1 MKTEATLLREI
12 AAAPTFREQAA
23 LVAELDAVRNDR
35 ARQVSASRDVDL
47 ANAVVEQTLQPV
59 RVHEMHTASTDWLD
73 EVATSSDP
81 QVAHTAVMAEASL
94 WFGRVAAF
102 VKADQDEFTEQARGQ
117 ARRVAGAYGEQAPEA
132 EKAFLDYVAFLHR
145 QGASGLD
152 QIQQTVDPNNSPKT
166 TPLPT
171 ETFDTFEEPVAPENA
186 GVDEQQSS
194 YNAPLMNEILQEGNG
209 QGAPDVPGGHRWDPP
224 SQNPNGGSGLNVGA
238 SLATE
243 GSLVDH
249 PSVAVNHVMTL
260 DQFVAEQHAAK
271 TASAATQPEPRPFA
285 EARPAPGTRT
295 VVARV
300 ERVVANSGLPQI
312 QQAVDVNG
320 NPSPTPLPTEVAFP
334 LDPEFEDRLVT
345 NKDAPLDKSTEVPGT
360 KVIPAYAS
368 HKQADMFGGG
378 DAPHAVPG
386 QSVQDNSTD
395 YPVAPNG
402 DFNAGRAAGVAD
414 ALNPEAR
421 PTYADASAGVDPYV
435 QGYVQ
440 GYSSTSLPQ
449 PRNDVPPSISQDRTK
464 GNDAGVT
471 AGLVTEATMK
481 RHAGIVSEA
490 TLASKEFR
498 KGYRFAARW
507 KPGARLVTTGSVE
520 FESGLYAGMIDN
532 DSLAAKQA
540 WIADHEKWGEKDPQ
554 FTRRIALHRAFTAG
568 RKQAG
573 TSTDLDTMDGTA
585 SPTVNTPFNGPG
597 TPPPLAG
604 GMDPA
609 APGGG
614 APYNGAPPYSSPVAP
629 DPEWV
634 DPSKQGQEPTLTSAP
649 NLSLTPAMSAF
660 RQQVQAGLLAVS
672 KES

>member
-1 MKTEATLLREI
+1 VKTEATLLREI
-12 AAAPTFREQAA
+12 AAASTFKEQAA
-23 LVAELDAVRNDR
+23 LVTELDALRNDR
-35 ARQVSASRDVDL
+35 ARQVAASRDVDL

-73 EVATSSDP
+73 EVATTSDP

-94 WFGRVAAF
+94 WFGRTSSF
-102 VKADQDEFTEQARGQ
+102 VKSDEDEFNEQAKGQ

-132 EKAFLDYVAFLHR
+132 EQAFLDYVAFLHR
-145 QGASGLD
+145 REAASGLD
-152 QIQQTVDPNNSPKT
+152 QIQQTVDPNNNPKT

-171 ETFDTFEEPVAPENA
+171 ETFDTFEEPVAPENQ
-186 GVDEQQSS
+186 GVDEMQSS
-194 YNAPLMNEILQEGNG
+194 YNAPLLNEILQEGNG
-209 QGAPDVPGGHRWDPP
+209 QGAPDVPGGHRWDAP
-224 SQNPNGGSGLNVGA
+224 SQPAGGGSGMNVGA

-243 GSLVDH
+243 GSLVDY
-249 PSVAVNHVMTL
+249 PSVAVNHVMDL
-260 DQFVAEQHAAK
+260 DQFVAEQRAAK
-271 TASAATQPEPRPFA
+271 TAAAQPEPRPFV

-300 ERVVANSGLPQI
+300 TRTVANSGLPQI
-312 QQAVDVNG
+312 QQAVDVDG
-320 NPSPTPLPTEVAFP
+320 NPSPTPLPEEVAFP
-334 LDPEFEDRLVT
+334 DEALPPRLVT
-345 NKDAPLDKSTEVPGT
+345 NRDAPLDKSMEVGNT
-360 KVIPAYAS
+360 QVLPAYAQR
-368 HKQADMFGGG
+368 KEADMFGGG

-386 QSVQDNSTD
+386 QSVQDNASD

-402 DFNAGRAAGVAD
+402 DFNAGRAAGAAD
-414 ALNPEAR
+414 AADPNAR
-421 PTYADASAGVDPYV
+421 PTYADASSGVDPYV

-440 GYSSTSLPQ
+440 GYSSQ
-449 PRNDVPPSISQDRTK
+449 PLVQQRNDVPPSVSQDRTK

-490 TLASKEFR
+490 TLQSKEFR

-507 KPGARLVTTGSVE
+507 KPGTRLVTTGSVE
-520 FESGLYAGMIDN
+520 FESGLYAGMMDN

-540 WIADHEKWGEKDPQ
+540 WLADHEKWGEKDPQ
-554 FTRRIALHRAFTAG
+554 FTRRIALHRAFTAA
-568 RKQAG
+568 KQAA
-573 TSTDLDTMDGTA
+573 TSVDLDTMDGSS

-597 TPPPLAG
+597 TVPPLAG

-609 APGGG
+609 APGGS

-660 RQQVQAGLLAVS
+660 RQQVQAGLLAVN
-672 KES
+672 KEES